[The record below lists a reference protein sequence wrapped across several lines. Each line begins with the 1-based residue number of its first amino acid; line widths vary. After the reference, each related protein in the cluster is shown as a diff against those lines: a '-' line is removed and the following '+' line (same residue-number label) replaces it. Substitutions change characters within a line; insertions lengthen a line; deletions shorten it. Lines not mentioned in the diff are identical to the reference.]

1 MKKLTMLLSLLCLTA
16 ALAVPASALEYDIAA
31 PGDPEYGKP
40 TSVEPVATAD
50 RGELSN
56 VDVSKNAAL
65 VPPAFGSPTAY
76 TLNTGTPLTPNLAPG
91 YMLGD
96 GAVINGS
103 AGTTVAPPDYSGF
116 PQRRHIQ
123 RPPHHRLHGG
133 HIRPLLSGRLPRHL
147 KNPQH

>member
-103 AGTTVAPPDYSGF
+103 AGTTVASA
-116 PQRRHIQ
+116 
-123 RPPHHRLHGG
+123 
-133 HIRPLLSGRLPRHL
+133 
-147 KNPQH
+147 

>member
-16 ALAVPASALEYDIAA
+16 ALTVPTSALEYDIAA
-31 PGDPEYGKP
+31 PGGPEYGKP

-96 GAVINGS
+96 GAVING
-103 AGTTVAPPDYSGF
+103 APAPPSLRLII
-116 PQRRHIQ
+116 PASPAAAHPASSPPSASRRSHQTSTI
-123 RPPHHRLHGG
+123 RAATSPP
-133 HIRPLLSGRLPRHL
+133 
-147 KNPQH
+147 

>member
-56 VDVSKNAAL
+56 VDVL
-65 VPPAFGSPTAY
+65 Y
-76 TLNTGTPLTPNLAPG
+76 
-91 YMLGD
+91 
-96 GAVINGS
+96 
-103 AGTTVAPPDYSGF
+103 AGRWCRYQW
-116 PQRRHIQ
+116 QRRH
-123 RPPHHRLHGG
+123 HR
-133 HIRPLLSGRLPRHL
+133 RST
-147 KNPQH
+147 

>member
-40 TSVEPVATAD
+40 TSVEPVVTAD
-50 RGELSN
+50 RGELPN

-65 VPPAFGSPTAY
+65 VPPAFGSPTSY
-76 TLNTGTPLTPNLAPG
+76 TPNTGTPLTPNLAPG

-103 AGTTVAPPDYSGF
+103 AGTTVAPPDYSLSLI
-116 PQRRHIQ
+116 HI
-123 RPPHHRLHGG
+123 
-133 HIRPLLSGRLPRHL
+133 
-147 KNPQH
+147 